1 MKRARQPRPAIAT
14 SEDFRRWRRLASVA
28 ARVAAAPLQPAGDLG
43 LARTRVKG
51 RGMPAGQA
59 VRGTVF
65 DRLARLADRWNGL
78 PLTDRLVHAEE
89 LGALA
94 MACLNGLM
102 LPVTLDDPEPP
113 MTHGRRPRADIDG

>member
-1 MKRARQPRPAIAT
+1 MKRARKPKPAVAT
-14 SEDFRRWRRLASVA
+14 SEDFRRWRKLATVA
-28 ARVAAAPLQPAGDLG
+28 ARVAAVPLEPAGDLG

-59 VRGTVF
+59 VRGSVF

-89 LGALA
+89 LAALA
-94 MACLNGLM
+94 TACLNGLT
-102 LPVTLDDPEPP
+102 LPVTLEDPQPP
-113 MTHGRRPRADIDG
+113 MTPGRRLRADIDG